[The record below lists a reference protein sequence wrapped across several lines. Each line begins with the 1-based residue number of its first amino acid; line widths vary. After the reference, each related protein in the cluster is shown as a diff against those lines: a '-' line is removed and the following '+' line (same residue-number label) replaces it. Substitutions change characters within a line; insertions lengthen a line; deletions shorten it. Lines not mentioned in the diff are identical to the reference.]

1 MKSTQN
7 NQSVRNR
14 INCSYLKQYLV
25 TENKMKSCPGKRET
39 KSCSNAIKFQGGN
52 SLILMKRIYKGF
64 YVFVGEYSSES
75 EKLYLRMYDGISI
88 YISMIYI
95 YSVALSET
103 SFLSISS
110 GFEDS
115 QNQTG
120 IISYSHVSLEKKS
133 RNLASPK
140 QVSSV
145 GRASKDVLT
154 MMTDRDKSRGAK

>member
-1 MKSTQN
+1 M
-7 NQSVRNR
+7 
-14 INCSYLKQYLV
+14 INS
-25 TENKMKSCPGKRET
+25 
-39 KSCSNAIKFQGGN
+39 
-52 SLILMKRIYKGF
+52 KRIYKGF

-75 EKLYLRMYDGISI
+75 EKLYLRMYDGISF

-115 QNQTG
+115 QNQPG
-120 IISYSHVSLEKKS
+120 IISYSHVSPEKKS

-154 MMTDRDKSRGAK
+154 MMTDRDKSRAAQNKMRRHWVPRGICTNHVFLGRLTAALK

>member
-1 MKSTQN
+1 M
-7 NQSVRNR
+7 
-14 INCSYLKQYLV
+14 
-25 TENKMKSCPGKRET
+25 
-39 KSCSNAIKFQGGN
+39 
-52 SLILMKRIYKGF
+52 ILMKRIYKGF

-110 GFEDS
+110 GVEDS
-115 QNQTG
+115 QNQPG